1 MKKHV
6 MIAKIKDVIDDE
18 KLSKLDMIF
27 RIYNIINEAN

>member
-1 MKKHV
+1 